1 MFGKA
6 GHLYVYFTYGMHHCA
21 NVVTGEPGEGCAVL
35 IRAVEPVTGTDR
47 MVRNRGLD
55 GSPGQGRAASRLL
68 TGGPAR
74 VCQAF
79 GLTMKHNGTDLTGGE
94 IYLTGDERAPVG
106 EILRTGRIGIS
117 RGKGK
122 KWRFLL
128 RGNPF
133 VSRK

>member
-1 MFGKA
+1 MFGAA

-21 NVVTGEPGEGCAVL
+21 NVVTGKPGEGCAVL
-35 IRAVEPVTGTDR
+35 IRAVEPVSGTER
-47 MVRNRGLD
+47 MIRNRGLD
-55 GSPGQGRAASRLL
+55 RGTGRERVSPRLL

-79 GLTMKHNGTDLTGGE
+79 GLTMKHNGTNLGGGD
-94 IYLTGDERAPVG
+94 IYLIGSGQVPER
-106 EILRTGRIGIS
+106 EIVCTPRVGIS
-117 RGKGK
+117 SGKGR